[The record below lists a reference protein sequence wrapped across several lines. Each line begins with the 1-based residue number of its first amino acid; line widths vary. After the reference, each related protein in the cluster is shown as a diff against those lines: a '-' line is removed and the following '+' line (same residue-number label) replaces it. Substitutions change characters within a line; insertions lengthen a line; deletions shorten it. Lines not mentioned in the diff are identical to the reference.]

1 MLKLNC
7 LITGE
12 DYNLVKNETP
22 ESRKKISMF
31 AMLMFLPVIL
41 WCIQGYLIVTLIMK
55 GTVLSAILTSVTAG
69 LMVFIIE
76 RSIIM
81 SNGGKL
87 IFVTRLILG
96 LLIAVIG
103 ALTID
108 EVFFKNDIDRQLEEN
123 KRYYATEE
131 IVKWEVANL
140 PKINLQ
146 AQINDEADSIR
157 KEAMQIYLE
166 EINGTGGT
174 GNKGVAMIANE
185 KYKIYENLNS
195 VYESEKAKLY
205 KQRDEFEKEKSRLR
219 EKIESMSDD
228 GLLLHRIQAMFDLL
242 MKNTVMMIF
251 CSVFT
256 LVFLIIEL
264 LVVIIKISSK
274 KTHHEIMNETKESIG
289 ASRIKRFAEKDP
301 HHFKT
306 SDQHPEV
313 RKFDGYINNGTP
325 KLF

>member
-1 MLKLNC
+1 MLKLYC

-31 AMLMFLPVIL
+31 AMLIFLPVIL

-55 GTVLSAILTSVTAG
+55 GTFLSAILTSVTAG

-81 SNGGKL
+81 SNGGKPVF
-87 IFVTRLILG
+87 ITRLILG

-103 ALTID
+103 AITID
-108 EVFFKNDIDRQLEEN
+108 EVFFRNDIDRQLEEN
-123 KRYYATEE
+123 KRYYAAEE
-131 IVKWEVANL
+131 INKWEDANVS
-140 PKINLQ
+140 KVNLQ
-146 AQINDEADSIR
+146 DQITTEADSHR
-157 KEAMQIYLE
+157 WEALQIYLD

-174 GNKGVAMIANE
+174 GNKGFAMVAKE
-185 KYKIYENLNS
+185 KNKIYENLNS
-195 VYESEKAKLY
+195 VYEYEKSKLDIT
-205 KQRDEFEKEKSRLR
+205 RDEFEAGKTEFRDKL
-219 EKIESMSDD
+219 ENMSDD

-242 MKNTVMMIF
+242 LKNKVMLIF

-264 LVVIIKISSK
+264 LVVILKISSK
-274 KTHHEIMNETKESIG
+274 KSHHEIMNEMKESIG
-289 ASRIKRFAEKDP
+289 ASRIKRFVEKDP
-301 HHFKT
+301 QHFKT
-306 SDQHPEV
+306 SDHHPEV
-313 RKFDGYINNGTP
+313 RKLDGYIKNGAP